1 MLSLLAILLGVSPH
15 VGSGSPPPAAVA
27 DAIVCYEM
35 HRLVFIV
42 TASLVVPRFM
52 DDAHLRNGLLWLY
65 FVPVGLALC
74 ALVL

>member
-1 MLSLLAILLGVSPH
+1 MLSLLAILLGVSQH
-15 VGSGSPPPAAVA
+15 VGSGNPLWPVA

-35 HRLVFIV
+35 HHLVFIV